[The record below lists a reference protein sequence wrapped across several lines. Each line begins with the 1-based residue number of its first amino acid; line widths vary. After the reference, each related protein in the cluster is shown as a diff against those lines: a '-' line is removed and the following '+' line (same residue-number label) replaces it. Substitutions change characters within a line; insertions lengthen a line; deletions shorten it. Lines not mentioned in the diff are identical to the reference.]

1 MTDTGSSTAPTAG
14 RVTLGGD
21 GRRPLLVAV
30 VSLVTVVAFESLAVT
45 TVMPIVESELGKIWL
60 YGWVFATFYIGTL
73 IGVVVGG
80 NAVDRVRPIG
90 PMLVGIALF
99 VAGLAIGG
107 LAVSMEMLVAGRF
120 LQGLGAGVV
129 PAVSYVV
136 VARGFPSEFHPRVF
150 AAMSTAWVVPALVS
164 PIVASY
170 IAHHIGWRWVFL
182 GLIPVTVVITAVG
195 APRIAPIGLG
205 SGDQPTSADD
215 VSDPDPSADPTSSG
229 PRRVT
234 ISVLV
239 LAVSAAMVIG
249 GLEVSNPLSG
259 LPIAAVGSVVLVV
272 VFRRLTPSGTLSLT
286 PRLPAAVML
295 RGMLTYTFFAADAYV
310 SLAVT
315 SVRGMTTTFAG
326 FSLLMSSG
334 SWTIGSW
341 LQARAMN
348 SVNHGPPEA
357 RHRMSAR
364 LVRTGGVLLAVGALG
379 ETSALFS
386 SVPVWVWIVSSTT
399 MGLGMGLAYTT
410 ISVVVLGE
418 AESGRE
424 GEATASLQLSDILGM
439 AMGTGIAGAIVAIG
453 DRVGSGPLLRVLP
466 IFAFSAFMGL
476 VIAASGRRLAG
487 HSTSID
493 LS

>member
-1 MTDTGSSTAPTAG
+1 M
-14 RVTLGGD
+14 
-21 GRRPLLVAV
+21 AV

-45 TVMPIVESELGKIWL
+45 TVMPIVEEELGKIWL

-90 PMLVGIALF
+90 PMLVGIGLF

-107 LAVSMEMLVAGRF
+107 FAVSMEMLVAGRF

-150 AAMSTAWVVPALVS
+150 AAMSTAWVVPALIS

-170 IAHHIGWRWVFL
+170 IGRHIGWRWVFL
-182 GLIPVTVVITAVG
+182 GLIPVTVLIAAIG

-205 SGDQPTSADD
+205 SGPA
-215 VSDPDPSADPTSSG
+215 PDGGDATDEASKNVLPK
-229 PRRVT
+229 
-234 ISVLV
+234 VLV
-239 LAVSAAMVIG
+239 LAVSAALVIG
-249 GLEVSNPLSG
+249 GLEVSNPVSG
-259 LPIAAVGSVVLVV
+259 LPIAAVGFVVLLV
-272 VFRRLTPSGTLSLT
+272 VFNRLTPPGTLTLT

-334 SWTIGSW
+334 SWTVGSW

-348 SVNHGPPEA
+348 SVDPGRPLE
-357 RHRMSAR
+357 RHRMSSR
-364 LVRTGGVLLAVGALG
+364 LVRTGGVMLAIGALG
-379 ETSALFS
+379 ETAALSSA
-386 SVPVWVWIVSSTT
+386 VPVWLWIVSAMT
-399 MGLGMGLAYTT
+399 MGLGMGIAYTT

-418 AESGRE
+418 AEPGHE

-453 DRVGSGPLLRVLP
+453 DRMDLGPLMRVLP
-466 IFAFSAFMGL
+466 IFAFSTFMGL
-476 VIAASGRRLAG
+476 VIWVAGRRLVDRAE
-487 HSTSID
+487 
-493 LS
+493 LSAQSSSLSRS

>member
-1 MTDTGSSTAPTAG
+1 MNPSAAPTTD
-14 RVTLGGD
+14 RVKIGGD
-21 GRRPLLVAV
+21 GRGPLLVAV

-45 TVMPIVESELGKIWL
+45 TVMPIVEEELGKIWL

-90 PMLVGIALF
+90 PMMVGIGLF
-99 VAGLAIGG
+99 VTGLAIGG

-150 AAMSTAWVVPALVS
+150 AAMSTAWVVPALIS
-164 PIVASY
+164 PMVASY
-170 IAHHIGWRWVFL
+170 IGHHIGWRWVFL
-182 GLIPVTVVITAVG
+182 GLIPVTVVIAAIG

-205 SGDQPTSADD
+205 SEASAAAPEDGGAE
-215 VSDPDPSADPTSSG
+215 PSKNVLPG
-229 PRRVT
+229 
-234 ISVLV
+234 VLV
-239 LAVSAAMVIG
+239 LAISAALVIG

-259 LPIAAVGSVVLVV
+259 LPIAGVGLVVLLV
-272 VFRRLTPSGTLSLT
+272 VFKRLTPPGTLTLT
-286 PRLPAAVML
+286 PRLPAAIML

-326 FSLLMSSG
+326 LSLLMSSG
-334 SWTIGSW
+334 SWTVGSW

-348 SVNHGPPEA
+348 SVDPDDPVQ
-357 RHRMSAR
+357 RHRMSSR
-364 LVRTGGVLLAVGALG
+364 LVRTGGVMLAIGALG
-379 ETSALFS
+379 ETAALSSA
-386 SVPVWVWIVSSTT
+386 VPVWLWILSAMT
-399 MGLGMGLAYTT
+399 MGLGMGTAYTT

-418 AESGRE
+418 AEPGRE

-453 DRVGSGPLLRVLP
+453 ERTGSGALIRVFP

-476 VIAASGRRLAG
+476 VIWVAGRRLIDRSDSLVQPSS
-487 HSTSID
+487 HSRP
-493 LS
+493 

>member
-1 MTDTGSSTAPTAG
+1 
-14 RVTLGGD
+14 
-21 GRRPLLVAV
+21 
-30 VSLVTVVAFESLAVT
+30 
-45 TVMPIVESELGKIWL
+45 MPIVEDELGKIWL

-99 VAGLAIGG
+99 VTGLAIGG

-170 IAHHIGWRWVFL
+170 IGHHLGWRWVFL
-182 GLIPVTVVITAVG
+182 GLIPITVVIAAVG

-205 SGDQPTSADD
+205 SAPADELESGSDAGPTSAQ
-215 VSDPDPSADPTSSG
+215 S
-229 PRRVT
+229 RVT
-234 ISVLV
+234 PGVLV

-249 GLEVSNPLSG
+249 GLEFSNPWSG
-259 LPIAAVGSVVLVV
+259 LPVAAIGFVVLVI
-272 VFRRLTPSGTLSLT
+272 VFRRLTPHGTLSLT

-334 SWTIGSW
+334 AWTVGSW

-348 SVNHGPPEA
+348 SVTDGPPA
-357 RHRMSAR
+357 GRHRMSAR
-364 LVRTGGVLLAVGALG
+364 LVRTGGVLLALGALG
-379 ETSALFS
+379 ETVSLSS
-386 SVPVWVWIVSSTT
+386 SVPVWMWIVSSTT

-418 AESGRE
+418 AEPGRE

-453 DRVGSGPLLRVLP
+453 DRADTGAMMRVLP
-466 IFAFSAFMGL
+466 IFAFSTFLGL
-476 VIAASGRRLAG
+476 VIAVVGRRLAG
-487 HSTSID
+487 GSAVGDLTPVAHSAS
-493 LS
+493 SNRS

>member
-1 MTDTGSSTAPTAG
+1 MADTGSSVTPAEH

-45 TVMPIVESELGKIWL
+45 TVMPIVEAELGKIWL

-90 PMLVGIALF
+90 PMLVGIGLF
-99 VAGLAIGG
+99 VTGLAIGG

-170 IAHHIGWRWVFL
+170 IGRHIGWRWVFL
-182 GLIPVTVVITAVG
+182 GLIPITIVIAAVG
-195 APRIAPIGLG
+195 APRIALIGLEG
-205 SGDQPTSADD
+205 GDDHSTDD
-215 VSDPDPSADPTSSG
+215 RSVERLDQ
-229 PRRVT
+229 RQVT
-234 ISVLV
+234 LRVLV
-239 LAVSAAMVIG
+239 LAASAAMVIG
-249 GLEVSNPLSG
+249 GLEVTNPASG
-259 LPIAAVGSVVLVV
+259 LPIAAAGSVVLVM
-272 VFRRLTPSGTLSLT
+272 VFRKLTPPGTLSLT

-334 SWTIGSW
+334 SWTVGSW

-348 SVNHGPPEA
+348 SVNHGSAEA
-357 RHRMSAR
+357 RHRMSSR
-364 LVRTGGVLLAVGALG
+364 LVRIGGVMLALGALG
-379 ETSALFS
+379 ETAALSSA
-386 SVPVWVWIVSSTT
+386 VPVWLWILSAMT
-399 MGLGMGLAYTT
+399 MGLGMGTAYTT

-453 DRVGSGPLLRVLP
+453 DRMDSGPLMRVLP

-476 VIAASGRRLAG
+476 VIAVAGRRLVG
-487 HSTSID
+487 HSTSIN